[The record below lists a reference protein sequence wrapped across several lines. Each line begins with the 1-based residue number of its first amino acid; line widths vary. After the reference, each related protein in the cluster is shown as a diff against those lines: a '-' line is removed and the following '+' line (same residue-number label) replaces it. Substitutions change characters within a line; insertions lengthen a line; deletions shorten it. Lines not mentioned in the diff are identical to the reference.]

1 MTKIAGF
8 RSGSESGSIS
18 QRHRSADLG
27 SGCTPKSHGIR
38 NIGTGNKE
46 QWGGTRLQMYPTAYW
61 KVQED
66 DTPART
72 VKTIVHTLVKVRF
85 RLRQHLPIVCSSV
98 SDSIR
103 SVDPDLD
110 PGGQKLPTQLKNV
123 SAVNF
128 YTFLIIKTLYPDRYS
143 ALKRWI
149 RIRFE

>member
-18 QRHRSADLG
+18 QRHRFADLG
-27 SGCTPKSHGIR
+27 SGCTPNSHGIR

-98 SDSIR
+98 SD
-103 SVDPDLD
+103 PDWILIQS
-110 PGGQKLPTQLKNV
+110 GQ
-123 SAVNF
+123 
-128 YTFLIIKTLYPDRYS
+128 
-143 ALKRWI
+143 WI
-149 RIRFE
+149 RIRILEGKNYPQY